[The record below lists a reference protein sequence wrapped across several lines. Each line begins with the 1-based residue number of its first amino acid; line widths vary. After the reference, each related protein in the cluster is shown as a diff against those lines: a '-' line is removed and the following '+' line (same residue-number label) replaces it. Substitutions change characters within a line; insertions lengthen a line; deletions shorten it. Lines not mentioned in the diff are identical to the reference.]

1 MGLAVCVALAFVV
14 AVCRKLCD
22 KSVNDKSSPYLINE

>member
-1 MGLAVCVALAFVV
+1 MGLAIYVALAFVV

-22 KSVNDKSSPYLINE
+22 KSVNDKPSPYLMNE